1 MIEEVALFVTDIGA
15 AAMARQMG
23 SHVTRTAPRSLVP
36 TADRA
41 LGLGG
46 QLESY
51 LAGKSLQ
58 FENVPDMSDAEWK
71 QFLDGRFPGQTWSRW
86 FGKTPSAI
94 YSVVV
99 VES

>member
-1 MIEEVALFVTDIGA
+1 MIKQVALFVTDIGA

-23 SHVTRTAPRSLVP
+23 SHIARTAPRSLVP

-51 LAGKSLQ
+51 LAGQPLQ
-58 FENVPDMSDAEWK
+58 FENVPEMSDAEWK

-99 VES
+99 VED